1 MTSESTI
8 EDTTIVLAARSVIR
22 RIESLKNTEIDK
34 AAFSE
39 IKTQIRSLV
48 DLCNTKPLK
57 TFPVKIIDEPIN
69 KIEFGIG
76 STYYPELRFSEVPR
90 FVIDSLLQAEKNM
103 DDTRCLDA
111 LCVLRDYCNILVHSR
126 FDCCL
131 QLEPIVTGDE

>member
-48 DLCNTKPLK
+48 DS
-57 TFPVKIIDEPIN
+57 FFDE
-69 KIEFGIG
+69 
-76 STYYPELRFSEVPR
+76 V
-90 FVIDSLLQAEKNM
+90 D
-103 DDTRCLDA
+103 
-111 LCVLRDYCNILVHSR
+111 H
-126 FDCCL
+126 
-131 QLEPIVTGDE
+131 